1 MRALW
6 FLPALLCLGAA
17 PPPPAATARPWPMPA
32 FGVASSACPDTP
44 MSLARKARDRA
55 QLHRLDRLPDA
66 QAFAAVDRR
75 SAGCP
80 APMSLDEARSGR

>member
-6 FLPALLCLGAA
+6 SLPALLCLGATS
-17 PPPPAATARPWPMPA
+17 PPSATTDQPWPIPA
-32 FGVASSACPDTP
+32 FGVAPSACPDTP
-44 MSLARKARDRA
+44 MSLARKARDKA